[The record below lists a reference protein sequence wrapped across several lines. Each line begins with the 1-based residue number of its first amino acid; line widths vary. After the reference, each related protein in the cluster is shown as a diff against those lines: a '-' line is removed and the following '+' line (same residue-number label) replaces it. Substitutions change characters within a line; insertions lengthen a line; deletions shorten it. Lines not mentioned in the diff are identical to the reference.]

1 MNKMHENDVRREENA
16 LNAIIQHGIEIV
28 SEPKIVNRCRLNR
41 KLDVVWFQS
50 FFINFFFTYDN
61 WRRSN
66 EE

>member
-1 MNKMHENDVRREENA
+1 MKNDVRSEENA

-28 SEPKIVNRCRLNR
+28 SESKIVNRWRLNR

-50 FFINFFFTYDN
+50 IFSACFFTYDN